1 MPCFRWPERNFRSVG
16 FGQAERNFGCRA
28 FGGSK
33 VSSDA
38 LSYVVIEVVN
48 FCGLAVLEGCSFYCS
63 SAPIPGVDFD
73 LSKLRSEVKYLRR
86 EVQGLRSHLVA

>member
-48 FCGLAVLEGCSFYCS
+48 FCGLAVLGGCSFYCKFGPDS
-63 SAPIPGVDFD
+63 WC
-73 LSKLRSEVKYLRR
+73 
-86 EVQGLRSHLVA
+86 